1 MSNSKITLGTML
13 VVFGLILGL
22 PLKVGAVDF
31 SGKSV
36 TLSIAFSV
44 GGGSDR
50 WARVYAPYLSK
61 YLPGNPTV
69 VVRNMPGGGVSFL
82 ISAVGGEITLAE
94 CVGFGRRGI
103 YLRCGDFL
111 DHDAPLARGTHSRV
125 E

>member
-1 MSNSKITLGTML
+1 MYKSKITLGIAL
-13 VVFGLILGL
+13 LGFALILAL
-22 PLKVGAVDF
+22 PPKALGAGNF

-69 VVRNMPGGGVSFL
+69 IVRNMPGGAVSQGSTDLSPARSQTDVTSWAHPAPTRFL
-82 ISAVGGEITLAE
+82 T
-94 CVGFGRRGI
+94 
-103 YLRCGDFL
+103 Y
-111 DHDAPLARGTHSRV
+111 
-125 E
+125 